1 MTGSGG
7 YPPDNTKEH
16 TMSYDFTGTVKAI
29 KPVQTFPS
37 GFAKREAV
45 IFSDGDRFPQNVVFE
60 FVRER
65 MSLLDNVNEGDRVTV
80 SFDLRSNESKQQPG
94 RYFLSLNAWKLVK
107 ADDAAAAAS
116 APVSDGAPEPTP
128 VAPVDTDVGDM
139 PF

>member
-1 MTGSGG
+1 MT
-7 YPPDNTKEH
+7 
-16 TMSYDFTGTVKAI
+16 YDFTGTVKAI
-29 KPVQTFPS
+29 KPVQSFPS
-37 GFAKREAV
+37 GFSKREA
-45 IFSDGDRFPQNVVFE
+45 IICSEDDRYPQNVVFE
-60 FVRER
+60 FVRDR

-107 ADDAAAAAS
+107 ADDAAAAS